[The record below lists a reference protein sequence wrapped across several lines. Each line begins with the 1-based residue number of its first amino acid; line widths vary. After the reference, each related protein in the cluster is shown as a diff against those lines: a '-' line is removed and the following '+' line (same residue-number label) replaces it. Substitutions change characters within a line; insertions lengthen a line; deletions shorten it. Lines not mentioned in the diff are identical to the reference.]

1 MADRRGIAQ
10 QIGDACREG
19 AVLIAV
25 LYPLET
31 IVSAQFDSARKID
44 LWGIIIAEVIAGI
57 LFYWGVIL
65 EGRDE
70 P

>member
-1 MADRRGIAQ
+1 MAEHKERSQ
-10 QIGDACREG
+10 LVGDALREG

-31 IVSAQFDSARKID
+31 IVAAQFDSSRTVDWSYMI
-44 LWGIIIAEVIAGI
+44 LSWIFAGI
-57 LFYWGVIL
+57 LFWWGVIF

-70 P
+70 L